1 MFKLSPS
8 LSAGSQLNL
17 KATLDACAGLT
28 NLHLDV
34 DDGNFVKDIS
44 FGMDTVRVVCENT
57 PVPVDVHL
65 EVLNPLAYVDELCEI
80 GVDAACAHVEALPY
94 PSAWLSGCRRGGIRK
109 VGLALNLVTPTEV
122 LESYVDQLDYVLFVS
137 VERDSDGI
145 VFRPHVCDRVRKA
158 RAFLGDDVEIWVDGG
173 INEGNLEQVVRAGA
187 DGIVVGRAVM
197 AAPDP
202 IAAAGRLVAL
212 AEGYREEMAAR

>member
-1 MFKLSPS
+1 M
-8 LSAGSQLNL
+8 
-17 KATLDACAGLT
+17 
-28 NLHLDV
+28 
-34 DDGNFVKDIS
+34 
-44 FGMDTVRVVCENT
+44 
-57 PVPVDVHL
+57 
-65 EVLNPLAYVDELCEI
+65 
-80 GVDAACAHVEALPY
+80 
-94 PSAWLSGCRRGGIRK
+94 
-109 VGLALNLVTPTEV
+109 
-122 LESYVDQLDYVLFVS
+122 S

-158 RAFLGDDVEIWVDGG
+158 RAFLGDGVEIWVDGG